1 MENSPFNLDYQNSST
16 ESKIIA
22 AFERI
27 SQAFRVLLWNECTK
41 HGLSPIQVQV
51 LIFVLYQNRSK
62 SRVSYLASEFNM
74 TKATM
79 SDTVK
84 ALGLKGLIE
93 KEVDPNDSRSY
104 SISLT
109 TKGRKIA
116 EETSLFSGEI
126 LIAIN
131 KLYPEDKENLLLSL
145 ISIIHHL
152 YKTDIIAIQ
161 RMCLTC
167 VHFIKGDT
175 DHAHFCKLLNVEL
188 QPKELRVDCPE
199 HELKEN

>member
-27 SQAFRVLLWNECTK
+27 SQAFRVLLWKESK
-41 HGLSPIQVQV
+41 EHVLSPIQVQV
-51 LIFVLYQNRSK
+51 LIFILFQSK
-62 SRVSYLASEFNM
+62 EKCMVSYLADEFNM

-84 ALGLKGLIE
+84 TLGMKGLIE
-93 KEVDPNDSRSY
+93 KEADPNDSRSY
-104 SISLT
+104 FISLT
-109 TKGRKIA
+109 PKGRQIA
-116 EETSLFSGEI
+116 GKTSLFSGEI
-126 LIAIN
+126 FASVNTLH
-131 KLYPEDKENLLLSL
+131 PEDKENLLLSL

-152 YKTDIIAIQ
+152 NKTDTIAIQ

-175 DHAHFCKLLNVEL
+175 DNAHFCKLLDVEL

-199 HELKEN
+199 HELPV